1 MYAGFWLIESWLKIM
16 NFLKLIESFLV
27 FYLESSWVIG
37 DDVSWY

>member
-1 MYAGFWLIESWLKIM
+1 MYVGFWLIESWLKMM

-37 DDVSWY
+37 DDVS